1 MKRHRRR
8 GFTLVE
14 LLVVITI
21 ISMLMALLLPAV
33 QAARENGRRATC
45 MNNQK
50 QLATAMLGYESSNG
64 EFPGFVEY
72 LGPTGAPV
80 TPGTPTE
87 FDPARN
93 PQHDVTWEVVLFPY
107 LELNDLWT
115 KWRTKVATNE
125 NDLTNNGERPA
136 VFIRFL
142 GCPSDVTI
150 DMGQGSTSNS
160 YVVNCGQIDSSIPNP
175 NPDSRYNGKPD
186 IAAHGVFFD
195 HSSEIWRAK
204 FSTPSVDSRET
215 MSLDRLTQL
224 DGSTNTLMLSENV
237 QATDW
242 IPRDYLNTDPA
253 LQKNRRTPIK
263 EFDCGFIWSPTE
275 AVPEG
280 GDPTSTTPVTHF
292 AINEDLGFKGYDVYH
307 ARLSSRHPG
316 VVIASFCDGHT
327 QVLRENIDYSVYQHL
342 MTPDGK
348 NAVPPLTGV
357 LDTASF

>member
-50 QLATAMLGYESSNG
+50 QLATAMLAYESSNN

-72 LGPTGAPV
+72 LGPTTDPTATT
-80 TPGTPTE
+80 TPK
-87 FDPARN
+87 FDPAKD
-93 PQHDVTWEVVLFPY
+93 PQHDVTWQVVLFPY
-107 LELNDLWT
+107 LELNELWT

-125 NDLTNNGERPA
+125 NDLRNNGERPA

-142 GCPSDVTI
+142 GCPSDVTV

-160 YVVNCGQIDSSIPNP
+160 YVVNCGRIDPNP
-175 NPDSRYNGKPD
+175 PFTGKPD

-195 HSSEIWRAK
+195 HSSEIWKAK
-204 FSTPSVDSRET
+204 FSATPVDARES

-263 EFDCGFIWSPTE
+263 EFDCGFVWSE
-275 AVPEG
+275 RQAVPEG
-280 GDPTSTTPVTHF
+280 GDPTTSPATHF
-292 AINEDLGFKGYDVYH
+292 AINEDLGFKNYDVYH
-307 ARLSSRHPG
+307 ARPSSRHPG

-327 QVLRENIDYSVYQHL
+327 QVLRENIDYTVYQHL

-348 NAVPPLTGV
+348 NSVPPLTGV
-357 LDTASF
+357 LDTANF